1 MAIYYKD
8 EFAAPQKIVGARA
21 FVTANGTT
29 VQASFGVSSI
39 EQNATGQFKVNYST
53 TMPDNTAAVAVLPN
67 NNYAWQ
73 SWYDTNET
81 GRVGLNFFDGG
92 WRTPSKWSAMIIR

>member
-8 EFAAPQKIVGARA
+8 EFAAAEKIVGARA

-39 EQNATGQFKVNYST
+39 EQNATGQFKVNYLS
-53 TMPDNTAAVAVLPN
+53 L
-67 NNYAWQ
+67 
-73 SWYDTNET
+73 
-81 GRVGLNFFDGG
+81 
-92 WRTPSKWSAMIIR
+92 IHI

>member
-1 MAIYYKD
+1 
-8 EFAAPQKIVGARA
+8 
-21 FVTANGTT
+21 
-29 VQASFGVSSI
+29 
-39 EQNATGQFKVNYST
+39 
-53 TMPDNTAAVAVLPN
+53 MPDNTAAVAVLPN
-67 NNYAWQ
+67 NNYDWQ

>member
-1 MAIYYKD
+1 MAINFKGD
-8 EFAAPQKIVGARA
+8 FGSMQKIIGYRA
-21 FVTANGTT
+21 YVTANGSS
-29 VQASFGVSSI
+29 VIASSGLTSVSSS
-39 EQNATGQFKVNYST
+39 TGGRYMLNYAFT
-53 TMPDNTAAVAVLPN
+53 HPDNTAAVAVLPN
-67 NNYAWQ
+67 NNYHYQ